1 MVMPQWARRLCSSAR
16 VGAELLVANST
27 RTPALRK
34 RATAS
39 SAPGMGRPMS
49 QITPSRSMTQ
59 VPSGGGGHIG
69 AEG

>member
-1 MVMPQWARRLCSSAR
+1 M
-16 VGAELLVANST
+16 ANRT

-59 VPSGGGGHIG
+59 VPPGGGGHIG
-69 AEG
+69 AEANAPP